1 MALELIDSNYLMVP
15 LLIPLILIELSIDE
29 FRTLLLEEV
38 SRDKYL
44 LADWIWDVFL
54 VTLFT

>member
-1 MALELIDSNYLMVP
+1 VALELIDSNYLMVP

-44 LADWIWDVFL
+44 LAD
-54 VTLFT
+54 

>member
-15 LLIPLILIELSIDE
+15 LLIPFILIELSIDE
-29 FRTLLLEEV
+29 FKTLLLDEV

-44 LADWIWDVFL
+44 LAD
-54 VTLFT
+54 

>member
-1 MALELIDSNYLMVP
+1 
-15 LLIPLILIELSIDE
+15 LILIELSIDE